1 MIIFTL
7 PNGEERTGYLM
18 HESDSAADLLREFIR
33 IDTTNPPGN
42 EEDAVR
48 FLDECL
54 DKEGILTE
62 VFQVAPKRAN
72 LLARI
77 TGKSKGKP
85 IILLSH
91 IDVVPAKADE
101 WEVPPF
107 SGEVRDGFIY
117 GRGAIDMKS
126 QAICQLLAFAR
137 LQKDGVKPER
147 DIIYL
152 ATCDEEVG
160 GQYGVEY
167 MLKNVDE
174 LRSAS
179 FVLSEGGCII
189 DEGGCLHAQ
198 VSVAEKKLSQF
209 TIRAKGTGGHG
220 SMPHSDSA
228 NEKVLR
234 AANAIISHQWP
245 FKQTS
250 IVSTYLN
257 GILKNEKGKGFVFNN
272 LKQALK
278 NKQFRSFVSD
288 NPVYNALL
296 RNTVTPTILEGGEKV
311 NVIPAES
318 SISFDARLLPTQ
330 SHDHFFKKIEKL
342 AGKDVKVV
350 PIGTGKS
357 DPLTS
362 GYNTQYF
369 KGIKKAVTNLIGPIP
384 VLPFLTTGATD
395 LRYFRNLGIP
405 AYGFFPIT
413 LTNEELFRMHGKN
426 ERISIVALK
435 QGLIGTYEILKFLA
449 TVK

>member
-1 MIIFTL
+1 
-7 PNGEERTGYLM
+7 
-18 HESDSAADLLREFIR
+18 
-33 IDTTNPPGN
+33 
-42 EEDAVR
+42 
-48 FLDECL
+48 
-54 DKEGILTE
+54 
-62 VFQVAPKRAN
+62 
-72 LLARI
+72 
-77 TGKSKGKP
+77 
-85 IILLSH
+85 
-91 IDVVPAKADE
+91 
-101 WEVPPF
+101 
-107 SGEVRDGFIY
+107 
-117 GRGAIDMKS
+117 MKS

-174 LRSAS
+174 LRNAS
-179 FVLSEGGCII
+179 FVLSEGGCIM
-189 DEGGCLHAQ
+189 DEDGCLHAQ

-350 PIGTGKS
+350 PVGTGKS

>member
-1 MIIFTL
+1 MTTFILLNVKEKI
-7 PNGEERTGYLM
+7 GYFMNEL
-18 HESDSAADLLREFIR
+18 DRAVDLLREFIR

-42 EEDAVR
+42 EEEAVR
-48 FLDECL
+48 FLDEYL
-54 DKEGILTE
+54 DKAGMPTE
-62 VFQVAPKRAN
+62 VFHVAPKRAN
-72 LLARI
+72 LLSRI
-77 TGKSKGKP
+77 SGRNKGKP

-91 IDVVPAKADE
+91 IDVVPAKAEE

-107 SGEVRDGFIY
+107 SGELRDGFLY

-126 QAICQLLAFAR
+126 QAICQLLAFTQ

-160 GQYGVEY
+160 GQHGVEY
-167 MLKNVDE
+167 MLKNMDE
-174 LRSAS
+174 LRNAS
-179 FVLSEGGCII
+179 FVLSEGGCIV
-189 DEGGCLHAQ
+189 DENGCLHAQ

-220 SMPHSDSA
+220 SMPHKDNA

-234 AANAIISHQWP
+234 AAHAIISHQWP
-245 FKQTS
+245 FRQTS

-257 GILKNEKGKGFVFNN
+257 GVLKNERGKGFVFKD
-272 LKQALK
+272 LKQAL
-278 NKQFRSFVSD
+278 NNSHFGSFVSD

-296 RNTVTPTILEGGEKV
+296 RNTVTPTILKGGEKV

-318 SISFDARLLPTQ
+318 SISFDARLLPTE
-330 SHDHFFKKIEKL
+330 SHRNFFKKIEKL
-342 AGKDVKVV
+342 AGKDVEVV
-350 PIGTGKS
+350 PFDKDKGN
-357 DPLTS
+357 PLPS

-369 KGIKKAVTNLIGPIP
+369 KGIKKVVNSLMGQIP

-413 LTNEELFRMHGKN
+413 LSNEELFRMHGKD
-426 ERISIVALK
+426 ERISIIVLK
-435 QGLIGTYEILKFLA
+435 QGLVGTYEIVKFLA